1 MTGNNNNKN
10 NLKKTKHYKKKNKNY
25 KKMYRKSI
33 IEAMDFEKTKK
44 YGFDTA
50 YYIFERSINRMEK
63 EGDEAERLALEYLK
77 EKGLLG
83 EEYSENRVIALKN
96 IKIEADIIDYTNK
109 IIFETKSRKTGKLSK
124 QAVIKKWKVFEYDRK
139 GSNYENF
146 EFKGILVANYASG
159 KKVKGILEFKDRKFD
174 DTKVKEDFDKFYKK
188 LEELKKIEKVK

>member
-1 MTGNNNNKN
+1 MIKSDNKK
-10 NLKKTKHYKKKNKNY
+10 NLRKTNHYKKKNNNY

-50 YYIFERSINRMEK
+50 YFIFERSINKMEK

-83 EEYSENRVIALKN
+83 KEYSENRVIALKN

-109 IIFETKSRKTGKLSK
+109 IIYETKSRKTGKLSK

-146 EFKGILVANYASG
+146 EFKGILVANYANG
-159 KKVKGILEFKDRKFD
+159 KKVKGILDFKDRKFD